1 MNERMKGKSEMATK
15 QKTRKPNQLPLV
27 EIPSER
33 ADPWTIHVQSKLV
46 ELEAVKAASD
56 RKWGE
61 NRLITLVDSDVRER
75 FWIQNSRVHQFI
87 AAKDQIKFDSAVA
100 SMIRA
105 FGVLDSKATEKGFQP
120 AAAEIPRIEWE
131 MGNGQIMVVTRTQ
144 AEALAIQ
151 TSRTDLR
158 DEHIWSME
166 ELEVFMVEPIVQEVI
181 KIKAMIPTAQ
191 VTKFSSTKLGGETGF
206 DDFENDLVFGDNE
219 PTEFK
224 FNSTAAERFKNGTN

>member
-1 MNERMKGKSEMATK
+1 MSVSIKLERTRWQRK

-27 EIPSER
+27 EKFQAQR

-61 NRLITLVDSDVRER
+61 NRLITLVDSDVREK

-120 AAAEIPRIEWE
+120 AAIDIPRIEWE
-131 MGNGQIMVVTRTQ
+131 MGNGQVMVVTQNAGRGFGNPD
-144 AEALAIQ
+144 IQ
-151 TSRTDLR
+151 NRS
-158 DEHIWSME
+158 
-166 ELEVFMVEPIVQEVI
+166 
-181 KIKAMIPTAQ
+181 A
-191 VTKFSSTKLGGETGF
+191 G
-206 DDFENDLVFGDNE
+206 
-219 PTEFK
+219 
-224 FNSTAAERFKNGTN
+224 

>member
-1 MNERMKGKSEMATK
+1 MATK

-27 EIPSER
+27 AIPSER
-33 ADPWTIHVQSKLV
+33 ADPWTIHVQAKLV

-61 NRLITLVDSDVRER
+61 NRLITLVDSDVREK
-75 FWIQNSRVHQFI
+75 FWVQNSRVHQFI
-87 AAKDQIKFDSAVA
+87 VAKDQIKFDSAVA

-105 FGVLDSKATEKGFQP
+105 FGVLDAKAAEAGFQP
-120 AAAEIPRIEWE
+120 AGKDIPRIEWE
-131 MGNGQIMVVTRTQ
+131 MDNGQIMVVVRTLG
-144 AEALAIQ
+144 EALAIQ

-158 DEHIWSME
+158 DEHIWSLE

-206 DDFENDLVFGDNE
+206 DDFENDLTFSDNE

-224 FNSTAAERFKNGTN
+224 FNSKAAERFKHGTN

>member
-1 MNERMKGKSEMATK
+1 MIERMKGKNEMATK

-27 EIPSER
+27 EMPR
-33 ADPWTIHVQSKLV
+33 QQADPWTIHVQSKLV

-61 NRLITLVDSDVRER
+61 NRLITLVDSDVREK

-105 FGVLDSKATEKGFQP
+105 FGVLDSKATEAGFLT
-120 AAAEIPRIEWE
+120 AAEQIPRIEWE
-131 MGNGQIMVVTRTQ
+131 MGNGQVMVVTRTQ

-151 TSRTDLR
+151 TSRKDLR

-206 DDFENDLVFGDNE
+206 DDFENDLTFSDNE

-224 FNSTAAERFKNGTN
+224 FNTKTAERFKNGTN

>member
-1 MNERMKGKSEMATK
+1 MATK

-27 EIPSER
+27 EMPSER

-46 ELEAVKAASD
+46 ELESVKAASD

-87 AAKDQIKFDSAVA
+87 AAKDQIKFDSAIA

-105 FGVLDSKATEKGFQP
+105 FGVLDGKATEAGFQP
-120 AAAEIPRIEWE
+120 AAPEIPRIEWE
-131 MGNGQIMVVTRTQ
+131 MNNGQVMVVVRTLG
-144 AEALAIQ
+144 EALAIQ

-158 DEHIWSME
+158 DEHVWSLE
-166 ELEVFMVEPIVQEVI
+166 ELEVFMMEPIVQDVI
-181 KIKAMIPTAQ
+181 KVKAFDPTAK
-191 VTKFSSTKLGGETGF
+191 VVKFSATKLGGETGF
-206 DDFENDLVFGDNE
+206 DDFENDLVFSDNE

>member
-1 MNERMKGKSEMATK
+1 MATK
-15 QKTRKPNQLPLV
+15 RTANKHPETKQ
-27 EIPSER
+27 PSPQ
-33 ADPWTIHVQSKLV
+33 ADAWTIYVQSKLV

-61 NRLITLVDSDVRER
+61 NRLITLVDSDVREK
-75 FWIQNSRVHQFI
+75 FWIQSSRVHQFI

-100 SMIRA
+100 GMIRA
-105 FGVLDSKATEKGFQP
+105 FGVLDSKATEAGFQP
-120 AAAEIPRIEWE
+120 AGKDIPRIEWE
-131 MGNGQIMVVTRTQ
+131 MDNGQVMVVVRTIS
-144 AEALAIQ
+144 EALAIQ

-158 DEHIWSME
+158 DEHIWSLE

-206 DDFENDLVFGDNE
+206 DDFENDLTFSDNE

-224 FNSTAAERFKNGTN
+224 FNSKAAERFKHGTN

>member
-1 MNERMKGKSEMATK
+1 MATK

-27 EIPSER
+27 AIPSER
-33 ADPWTIHVQSKLV
+33 ADPWTIHVQAKLV

-61 NRLITLVDSDVRER
+61 NRLITLVDSDVREK
-75 FWIQNSRVHQFI
+75 FWVQNSRVHQFI
-87 AAKDQIKFDSAVA
+87 VAKDQIKFDSAVA
-100 SMIRA
+100 GMIRA
-105 FGVLDSKATEKGFQP
+105 FGVLDNKATEAGFKP
-120 AAAEIPRIEWE
+120 AGKDIPRIEWE
-131 MGNGQIMVVTRTQ
+131 MDNGQVMVVVRTIS
-144 AEALAIQ
+144 EALAIQ

-158 DEHIWSME
+158 DEHIWSLE

-206 DDFENDLVFGDNE
+206 DDFENDLTFSDNE

-224 FNSTAAERFKNGTN
+224 FNSKAAERFKHGTN

>member
-1 MNERMKGKSEMATK
+1 MATK

-27 EIPSER
+27 AIPSER
-33 ADPWTIHVQSKLV
+33 ADPWTIHVQAKLV

-61 NRLITLVDSDVRER
+61 NRLITLVDSDVREK

-105 FGVLDSKATEKGFQP
+105 FGVLDNKAAEAGFQP
-120 AAAEIPRIEWE
+120 AGKDIPRIEWE
-131 MGNGQIMVVTRTQ
+131 MDNGQVMVVVRTIS
-144 AEALAIQ
+144 EALAIQ

-158 DEHIWSME
+158 DEHIWSLE

-206 DDFENDLVFGDNE
+206 DDFENDLTFSDNE

-224 FNSTAAERFKNGTN
+224 FNSKAAERFKHGTN

>member
-1 MNERMKGKSEMATK
+1 MATK

-27 EIPSER
+27 AIPSER
-33 ADPWTIHVQSKLV
+33 ADPWTIHVQAKLV

-61 NRLITLVDSDVRER
+61 NRLITLVDSDVREK
-75 FWIQNSRVHQFI
+75 FWVQNSRVHQFI
-87 AAKDQIKFDSAVA
+87 VAKDQIKFDSSVA
-100 SMIRA
+100 GMVRA
-105 FGVLDSKATEKGFQP
+105 FGVLDSKATEAGFQP
-120 AAAEIPRIEWE
+120 AGKDIPRIEWE
-131 MGNGQIMVVTRTQ
+131 MDNGQVMVVVRTLN
-144 AEALAIQ
+144 EALAIQ

-158 DEHIWSME
+158 DEHIWSLE

-206 DDFENDLVFGDNE
+206 DDFENDLTFSDNE

-224 FNSTAAERFKNGTN
+224 FNSKAAERFKHGTN

>member
-1 MNERMKGKSEMATK
+1 MATK

-27 EIPSER
+27 AIPSER
-33 ADPWTIHVQSKLV
+33 ADPWTIHVQAKLV

-61 NRLITLVDSDVRER
+61 NRLITLVDSDVREK
-75 FWIQNSRVHQFI
+75 FWVQNSRVHQFI
-87 AAKDQIKFDSAVA
+87 VAKDQIKFDSAVA
-100 SMIRA
+100 GMIRA
-105 FGVLDSKATEKGFQP
+105 FGVLDAKATEAGFQP
-120 AAAEIPRIEWE
+120 AGKDIPRIEWE
-131 MGNGQIMVVTRTQ
+131 MDNGQIMVVVRTIS
-144 AEALAIQ
+144 EALAIQ

-158 DEHIWSME
+158 DEHIWSLE

>member
-1 MNERMKGKSEMATK
+1 MATK

-27 EIPSER
+27 EQPR
-33 ADPWTIHVQSKLV
+33 PPADPWTIHVQAKLV

-56 RKWGE
+56 KKWGE
-61 NRLITLVDSDVRER
+61 NRLITLVNSDVREK
-75 FWIQNSRVHQFI
+75 FWVQNSRVHQFI
-87 AAKDQIKFDSAVA
+87 VAKDQIKFDAAVA

-105 FGVLDSKATEKGFQP
+105 FGVLDSKATEAGFQP
-120 AAAEIPRIEWE
+120 AGKDIPRIEWE
-131 MGNGQIMVVTRTQ
+131 MDNGQVMVVVRTIS
-144 AEALAIQ
+144 EVLAIQ

-166 ELEVFMVEPIVQEVI
+166 ELEVFMMEPIVQEVI

-206 DDFENDLVFGDNE
+206 DDFENDLTFSDNE

-224 FNSTAAERFKNGTN
+224 FNSKAAERFKHGTN

>member
-1 MNERMKGKSEMATK
+1 MATK

-27 EIPSER
+27 ETPR
-33 ADPWTIHVQSKLV
+33 PPADPWTIHVQSKLV
-46 ELEAVKAASD
+46 ELEAVKTASD

-61 NRLITLVDSDVRER
+61 NRLITLVDSDVREK

-105 FGVLDSKATEKGFQP
+105 FGVLDSKAAEAGFQP
-120 AAAEIPRIEWE
+120 AGKDIPRIEWE
-131 MGNGQIMVVTRTQ
+131 MDNGQVMVVVRTIS
-144 AEALAIQ
+144 EALAIQ

-158 DEHIWSME
+158 DEHIWSLE

-206 DDFENDLVFGDNE
+206 DDFENDLTFSDNE

-224 FNSTAAERFKNGTN
+224 FNSKAAERFKHGTN

>member
-1 MNERMKGKSEMATK
+1 MATK
-15 QKTRKPNQLPLV
+15 QKTRKPNQLALV
-27 EIPSER
+27 EQPR
-33 ADPWTIHVQSKLV
+33 PPADPWTIHVQAKLV

-61 NRLITLVDSDVRER
+61 NRLITLVDSDVREK
-75 FWIQNSRVHQFI
+75 FWVQNNRVHQFI
-87 AAKDQIKFDSAVA
+87 VAKDQIKFDSAVA
-100 SMIRA
+100 GMIRA
-105 FGVLDSKATEKGFQP
+105 FGVLDSKATEAGFQP
-120 AAAEIPRIEWE
+120 AGKDIPRIEWE
-131 MGNGQIMVVTRTQ
+131 MDNGQVMVVVRTLN
-144 AEALAIQ
+144 EALAIQ

-158 DEHIWSME
+158 DEHIWSLE

-206 DDFENDLVFGDNE
+206 DDFENDLTFSDNE

-224 FNSTAAERFKNGTN
+224 FNSKAAERFKHGTN

>member
-1 MNERMKGKSEMATK
+1 MATK

-27 EIPSER
+27 EQPR
-33 ADPWTIHVQSKLV
+33 PPADPWTIHVQAKLV

-61 NRLITLVDSDVRER
+61 NRLITLVDSDVREK
-75 FWIQNSRVHQFI
+75 FWVQNSRVHQFI
-87 AAKDQIKFDSAVA
+87 VAKDQIKFDAAVA

-105 FGVLDSKATEKGFQP
+105 FGVLDSKATEAGFQP
-120 AAAEIPRIEWE
+120 AGKDIPRIEWE
-131 MGNGQIMVVTRTQ
+131 MDNGQVMVVVRTIS
-144 AEALAIQ
+144 EVLAIQ

-166 ELEVFMVEPIVQEVI
+166 ELEVFMMESIVQEVI

-206 DDFENDLVFGDNE
+206 DDFENDLTFSDNE

-224 FNSTAAERFKNGTN
+224 FNSKAAERFKHGTN

>member
-1 MNERMKGKSEMATK
+1 MATK

-27 EIPSER
+27 AIPSER
-33 ADPWTIHVQSKLV
+33 ADPWTIHVQAKLV
-46 ELEAVKAASD
+46 ELEVVKAASD

-61 NRLITLVDSDVRER
+61 NRLITLVDSDVREK
-75 FWIQNSRVHQFI
+75 FLVQNSRVHQFI

-100 SMIRA
+100 GMIRA
-105 FGVLDSKATEKGFQP
+105 FGVLDNKATEKGFQP

-131 MGNGQIMVVTRTQ
+131 MDNGQVMVVVRTIS
-144 AEALAIQ
+144 EALAIQ

-158 DEHIWSME
+158 DEHIWSLE

-206 DDFENDLVFGDNE
+206 DDFENDLTFSDNE

-224 FNSTAAERFKNGTN
+224 FNSKAAERFKHGTN

>member
-1 MNERMKGKSEMATK
+1 MATK
-15 QKTRKPNQLPLV
+15 RTANKHPETKQ
-27 EIPSER
+27 PSPQ
-33 ADPWTIHVQSKLV
+33 ADAWTIYVQSKLV

-61 NRLITLVDSDVRER
+61 NRLITLVDSEVREK
-75 FWIQNSRVHQFI
+75 FWVQSSRVHQFI
-87 AAKDQIKFDSAVA
+87 VAKDQIKFDSAVA
-100 SMIRA
+100 GMIRA
-105 FGVLDSKATEKGFQP
+105 FGVLDSKATEAGFQP
-120 AAAEIPRIEWE
+120 AGKDIPRIEWE
-131 MGNGQIMVVTRTQ
+131 MDNGQVMVVVRTIS
-144 AEALAIQ
+144 EALAIQ

-158 DEHIWSME
+158 DEHIWSLE

-206 DDFENDLVFGDNE
+206 DDFENDLTFSDNE

-224 FNSTAAERFKNGTN
+224 FNSKAAERFKHGTN

>member
-1 MNERMKGKSEMATK
+1 MIERMKGKRNMATK

-27 EIPSER
+27 EIPSDR

-61 NRLITLVDSDVRER
+61 NRLITLVDSDVREK

-87 AAKDQIKFDSAVA
+87 AAKDQVKFDSAVA

-105 FGVLDSKATEKGFQP
+105 FGVLDAKATEAGFQP
-120 AAAEIPRIEWE
+120 AAADIPRIEWE
-131 MGNGQIMVVTRTQ
+131 MVNGQVMVVTRTQ

-151 TSRTDLR
+151 TSRSDLR
-158 DEHIWSME
+158 DQHVWSME
-166 ELEVFMVEPIVQEVI
+166 ELEVFMVEPVVQEVI
-181 KIKAMIPTAQ
+181 KVKAMIPTAK
-191 VTKFSSTKLGGETGF
+191 VTKFNATKLGGATGF
-206 DDFENDLVFGDNE
+206 DDFENDLVFSDNE
-219 PTEFK
+219 TTEFK
-224 FNSTAAERFKNGTN
+224 FNSKAAERFKNGSN

>member
-1 MNERMKGKSEMATK
+1 MATK

-27 EIPSER
+27 AIPSER
-33 ADPWTIHVQSKLV
+33 ADLWTIHVQAKLV

-61 NRLITLVDSDVRER
+61 NRLITLVDSDVREK
-75 FWIQNSRVHQFI
+75 FWVQNSRVHQFI
-87 AAKDQIKFDSAVA
+87 VAKDQIKFDSAVA

-105 FGVLDSKATEKGFQP
+105 FGVLDNKATEAGFQP
-120 AAAEIPRIEWE
+120 AGKDIPRIEWE
-131 MGNGQIMVVTRTQ
+131 MNNGQVMVVVRTIS
-144 AEALAIQ
+144 EALAIQ

-158 DEHIWSME
+158 DEHIWSLE

-206 DDFENDLVFGDNE
+206 DDFENDLTFSDNE

-224 FNSTAAERFKNGTN
+224 FNSKAAERFKHGTN

>member
-1 MNERMKGKSEMATK
+1 MATK

-27 EIPSER
+27 ETPR
-33 ADPWTIHVQSKLV
+33 PPADPWTIHVQAKLV

-61 NRLITLVDSDVRER
+61 NRLITLVDSDVREK

-105 FGVLDSKATEKGFQP
+105 FGVLDSKAAEAGFQP
-120 AAAEIPRIEWE
+120 AGKDIPRIEWE
-131 MGNGQIMVVTRTQ
+131 MDNGQVMVVVRTIS
-144 AEALAIQ
+144 EALAIQ

-158 DEHIWSME
+158 DEHIWSLE

-206 DDFENDLVFGDNE
+206 DDFENDLTFSDNE

-224 FNSTAAERFKNGTN
+224 FNSKAAERFKHGTN